1 MKTIQVQKKMKELD
15 RKEMKS
21 RSLIA
26 NILDMDDEF
35 PPGKANTVH
44 PSHPGYPKTPLS
56 SIFLTRSN
64 PNLPHSFE
72 VVLSNFDIDVQYI
85 CDIRRKHIVFIDV
98 NQCQNFR
105 TLLEGPEPRAQ
116 PAAARAQPDPE
127 GDPRDH
133 GQGAELLC
141 TVLYCTI
148 SCTITCNAS
157 CTVSCTVLYKVRDD
171 DEAAEVEGDWK
182 FAAMVLDRSAGGQ
195 RGSAGGH
202 LGVSVGEPLAQF
214 I

>member
-1 MKTIQVQKKMKELD
+1 MEPYFRPGEKITMKTIQVQKKMKELD

-72 VVLSNFDIDVQYI
+72 VVFSNFDIVVHYSAL
-85 CDIRRKHIVFIDV
+85 
-98 NQCQNFR
+98 R
-105 TLLEGPEPRAQ
+105 TRAPP
-116 PAAARAQPDPE
+116 PAR
-127 GDPRDH
+127 
-133 GQGAELLC
+133 C
-141 TVLYCTI
+141 
-148 SCTITCNAS
+148 SAS
-157 CTVSCTVLYKVRDD
+157 ST
-171 DEAAEVEGDWK
+171 
-182 FAAMVLDRSAGGQ
+182 
-195 RGSAGGH
+195 
-202 LGVSVGEPLAQF
+202 
-214 I
+214 

>member
-1 MKTIQVQKKMKELD
+1 MEPYFRPGEKITMKTIQVQKKMKELD

-72 VVLSNFDIDVQYI
+72 VVLSNFDIQLYI
-85 CDIRRKHIVFIDV
+85 CDIRRKHFVFIDV
-98 NQCQNFR
+98 NQCQNFNFI
-105 TLLEGPEPRAQ
+105 TIITMLEGPEPRPQ

-133 GQGAELLC
+133 GQGAELLS
-141 TVLYCTI
+141 TV
-148 SCTITCNAS
+148 
-157 CTVSCTVLYKVRDD
+157 
-171 DEAAEVEGDWK
+171 
-182 FAAMVLDRSAGGQ
+182 M
-195 RGSAGGH
+195 
-202 LGVSVGEPLAQF
+202 
-214 I
+214 

>member
-1 MKTIQVQKKMKELD
+1 MEPYFRPGEKITMKTIQVQKKMKELD

-72 VVLSNFDIDVQYI
+72 VVLSNFDIQLYI
-85 CDIRRKHIVFIDV
+85 CDIRRKHFVFIDV
-98 NQCQNFR
+98 NQCQNFNFI
-105 TLLEGPEPRAQ
+105 TITMLEGPEPRPQ
-116 PAAARAQPDPE
+116 PSAARAQPDPE

-141 TVLYCTI
+141 TVLYCT
-148 SCTITCNAS
+148 
-157 CTVSCTVLYKVRDD
+157 VLYYI
-171 DEAAEVEGDWK
+171 
-182 FAAMVLDRSAGGQ
+182 LYYN
-195 RGSAGGH
+195 
-202 LGVSVGEPLAQF
+202 L
-214 I
+214 